1 MEKRFDR
8 ANYPFEIF
16 EKFGLNKEMLLDLP
30 DKVHDIIERGG
41 KSPVLPLRVV
51 QEDGST
57 ACCYARFALVGTDEG
72 TEVLFYPRYR
82 RSDLS
87 PFTPEER
94 AALMEGKVIVAD
106 VNEKFVTEEGVEDEQ
121 RVKSFVQFDAET
133 NSVVYAPSQPIARN
147 LKSVA
152 DVYGLSGDDLQRFW
166 IGDIV
171 TVSVNGDEDF
181 EEPVTIGVD
190 LNTDT
195 GVVVVPGI
203 EEQWKMAVRHN
214 MPEYSFGEYGCWVN
228 RDGRLRFVY
237 EEHFTLDIINA
248 LAEAAAKNEKNQRFD
263 ESISD
268 DGQQFR
274 ENNYNE
280 DYEDSRGMSS

>member
-16 EKFGLNKEMLLDLP
+16 EKFGLDKEMLLDLP

-72 TEVLFYPRYR
+72 TEVLFYPRYC

-94 AALMEGKVIVAD
+94 AALMEGKVIVTD
-106 VNEKFVTEEGVEDEQ
+106 VNEKYVTEEGVEDEQ
-121 RVKSFVQFDAET
+121 RVKSFVQFDADT
-133 NSVVYAPSQPIARN
+133 NSVVYAPSQTIGRN
-147 LKSVA
+147 LKSVG
-152 DVYGLSGDDLQRFW
+152 DVYGLTGDDLQRFW
-166 IGDIV
+166 TGDIV

-190 LNTDT
+190 LNSDT
-195 GVVVVPGI
+195 GVVAVPGI
-203 EEQWKMAVRHN
+203 EEQWKMTVRHKL
-214 MPEYSFGEYGCWVN
+214 PEYSFGEYGCWVN

-237 EEHFTLDIINA
+237 EDQFTPEIINA
-248 LAEAAAKNEKNQRFD
+248 LADAVALNEKSKRLD
-263 ESISD
+263 ESSSED
-268 DGQQFR
+268 SQQIR
-274 ENNYNE
+274 DNMQYE
-280 DYEDSRGMSS
+280 DYDVSRGMTY